1 MPLIM
6 RSDRALLPLLAII
19 MVTGTLTAFPQDAGG
34 PDDESINYFETHVRP
49 VLATHCYQC
58 HSREAEK
65 LKASLYLDSK
75 AGILKGGDN
84 GAVII
89 PGKAE
94 DSLLIKAVRYQ
105 VEDLEMPPKKKL
117 PDSAVNHL
125 ATWINMGAPMP
136 NDGARVAEQGPAFD
150 FEKFRVN

>member
-1 MPLIM
+1 MPSSGMLNASMM
-6 RSDRALLPLLAII
+6 RSDRALLPLLAIL
-19 MVTGTLTAFPQDAGG
+19 MVTGTLTAFPQDAGA
-34 PDDESINYFETHVRP
+34 DDESINYFETHVRP

-84 GAVII
+84 GGVII

-94 DSLLIKAVRYQ
+94 ESLLIKAVGYQ
-105 VEDLEMPPKKKL
+105 VVYLEMPPKKKL
-117 PDSAVNHL
+117 PDSAV
-125 ATWINMGAPMP
+125 T
-136 NDGARVAEQGPAFD
+136 
-150 FEKFRVN
+150 